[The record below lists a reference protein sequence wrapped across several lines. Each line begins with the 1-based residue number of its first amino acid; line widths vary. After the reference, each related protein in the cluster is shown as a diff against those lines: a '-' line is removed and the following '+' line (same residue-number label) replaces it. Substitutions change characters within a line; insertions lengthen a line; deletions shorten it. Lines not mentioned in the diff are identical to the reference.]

1 MLSTNE
7 YPRRIL
13 VAVSGLSPQIVTETL
28 YSLAV
33 ASTCP
38 FVPTEMHL
46 ITTSGGAEK
55 ARLGLLSGD
64 PGWFHRLCKDYS
76 LPPIRFDADTIHTL
90 TDAIGKPL
98 DAKVD
103 RKQQQARERELESL
117 SSNLRHIEAFK
128 TACAAADAVE
138 EWLPKIVKVEPKT
151 EFKKLKLKALRTS

>member
-38 FVPTEMHL
+38 FVPTEIHL

-55 ARLGLLSGD
+55 SRLGLLSDD

-98 DAKVD
+98 DDIRSQEDNRRAADGITDLV
-103 RKQQQARERELESL
+103 REFTADPQSALHAM

-128 TACAAADAVE
+128 TACAARA
-138 EWLPKIVKVEPKT
+138 
-151 EFKKLKLKALRTS
+151 